1 MNRREAIKRTS
12 ILLGGTLSASA
23 MMGVLNGCK
32 AEPSITWAPEYFTTD
47 EGGLVEAIVGRIIPL
62 TDTPGAIE
70 AGVPQFIDTMMA
82 GFYQEKE
89 KNTFREGLKKVEE
102 DAKAAHGKPF
112 AKLSE
117 EEQDALLTKL
127 DQAAFADGVDRGTPD
142 FFRMAKELTV
152 LGFCTSE
159 AGATEFLK
167 YEPVPGDYK
176 GCIPYSEVGA
186 AWATS

>member
-1 MNRREAIKRTS
+1 MNRREAIKRTT

-32 AEPSITWAPEYFTTD
+32 ADPTLAWSPKYFNAE
-47 EGGLVEAIVGRIIPL
+47 EGSLVEAIASRIIPS
-62 TDTPGAIE
+62 TDTPGAKE

-82 GFYQEKE
+82 EYYQEKE
-89 KNTFREGLKKVEE
+89 KNAFKDGLKKVDEE
-102 DAKAAHGKPF
+102 AKSAHGKAF
-112 AKLSE
+112 VKLSE
-117 EEQDALLTKL
+117 DEQDAVLTKF
-127 DQAAFADGVDRGTPD
+127 DQAAYAENVNKDDPN
-142 FFRMAKELTV
+142 FFKMMKELTV

-159 AGATEFLK
+159 EGATNFLK

-186 AWATS
+186 AWAT